1 MPHRVL
7 IVDDEPHWRGV
18 LAHYLDR
25 LGYETLQAE
34 DLRQAID
41 QTIAQRPDVIVTDL
55 WLPDMNAVDAVV
67 VLKQDPFT
75 SKIPVVVLTGME
87 DVRWQEKALQ
97 AGVIKYLVKPISLS
111 ELGAVVKSLG

>member
-1 MPHRVL
+1 MAHRVL

-18 LAHYLDR
+18 LALYLDR

-41 QTIAQRPDVIVTDL
+41 QATAQRPDVIVTDL
-55 WLPDMNAVDAVV
+55 WLSDMNAVDAAVA
-67 VLKQDPFT
+67 LKQDPFT

-87 DVRWQEKALQ
+87 DVRWKEKALR

-111 ELGAVVKSLG
+111 ELGAVVKSLA